1 MEIALLTVGKTSVKY
16 VQEGVDDYLKR
27 LKHYIGFTMTCIPD
41 LKKRGKLTPERQKS
55 EEGERI
61 LAMVQPS
68 DYVMLLDE
76 RGFECGSEG
85 FAGLLQKQ
93 MSSGLKRLVFVI
105 GGPYGFSEEV
115 YARADRKMSLSQM
128 TFSHEMI
135 RLLFVEQVYRA
146 MTILAGEPYHH
157 R

>member
-16 VQEGVDDYLKR
+16 IQEGVDDYLKR

-41 LKKRGKLTPERQKS
+41 LKKRGKPTPERQKA

-61 LAMVQPS
+61 LAMLQPS

-76 RGFECGSEG
+76 RGFECGSED

-105 GGPYGFSEEV
+105 GGP
-115 YARADRKMSLSQM
+115 
-128 TFSHEMI
+128 
-135 RLLFVEQVYRA
+135 
-146 MTILAGEPYHH
+146 
-157 R
+157 